1 METAE
6 IAESLSGDKLY
17 QQRARKALP
26 ILVRQ
31 ALAGTPITYEDLA
44 DELAMPNP
52 RNLNYVLGS
61 IGTALGN
68 LAEEWEEEV
77 PPVQCLVVNKTTR
90 LPGEGIAWFL
100 SDLKTY
106 KKLPIKQKR
115 QVVQAELIKI
125 YSYKHW
131 LEVLK
136 YLGLKPDASDFN
148 NLQIKATRG
157 YGGEGPEHKAL
168 KEFISTHPES
178 VGISEAFG
186 NGEEEHPL
194 PSGDSIDVLF
204 QKGSEQIA
212 VEVKPASSGEA
223 DIVRGLYQCI
233 KYVAVLEARQSVERK
248 PQNARA
254 ILALGGKFPR
264 SLVGLRNMLGV
275 SVCENVSAVAG

>member
-6 IAESLSGDKLY
+6 IAEPLLGDKLY

-31 ALAGTPITYEDLA
+31 ALASTPITYEDLA

-52 RNLNYVLGS
+52 RNLNFVLGS
-61 IGTALGN
+61 IGTALSN

-77 PPVQCLVVNKTTR
+77 PPVQCLVVNKDTR

-106 KKLPIKQKR
+106 KKLPKKQKR
-115 QVVQAELIKI
+115 QVVDAELFKI

-131 LEVLK
+131 PDVLEYFELEAV
-136 YLGLKPDASDFN
+136 ASDFK
-148 NLQIKATRG
+148 NLQAKASRG
-157 YGGEGPEHKAL
+157 GGGEGPEHKAL
-168 KEFISTHPES
+168 KQFIATHPES
-178 VGISEAFG
+178 VGIFGAKG
-186 NGEEEHPL
+186 NGEEEHLL
-194 PSGDSIDVLF
+194 PSEDAIDVLF
-204 QKGSEQIA
+204 RKGSEQIA
-212 VEVKPASSGEA
+212 VEVKSASSGEA

-233 KYVAVLEARQSVERK
+233 KYVAVLEAWQSVEQK
-248 PQNARA
+248 PQNSRA
-254 ILALGGKFPR
+254 ILALGDPLPR

-275 SVCENVSAVAG
+275 TVYERVGAVEG